1 MGASGSP
8 AGVNG
13 PAVAKRS
20 QRKRG
25 PRTIDFP
32 DIRGREMAMNRREFV
47 YAMSAAALAVSRE
60 ISAKDKPRPP
70 KPMKILVLGGTK
82 FLGVH
87 IVELALQRGHTVTLF
102 NRGKTNTDLFPQLEH
117 LKGDRDAQLD
127 SLKGKHWDAV
137 IDDSGYVP
145 RHVRLSAELLAPNVQ
160 RYLFISTIS
169 VYASFAQPNAEDSPL
184 GKIADETTEKVDGGA
199 YGPLKALCEK
209 AVETAMPGRAAVVR
223 PGLIVGPRDP
233 TDRFTYWPA
242 RAARGGEMAAPGT
255 PKDRIQFIDS
265 RDLAAFVLGLVESQ
279 TVGIFNATSPPG
291 MFSMGELVQA
301 SMAAANATVKPAPP
315 PHPVWVPADFLE
327 KQKIQPW
334 SDMPVWIPES
344 GDFAAFAEANVTRAV
359 RAGLVFR
366 PIQATVNDTLA
377 WHLQRPEGE
386 RAKLAAGLTPEREQ
400 ELLKAWQ
407 ATSAGG
413 GH

>member
-1 MGASGSP
+1 
-8 AGVNG
+8 
-13 PAVAKRS
+13 
-20 QRKRG
+20 
-25 PRTIDFP
+25 
-32 DIRGREMAMNRREFV
+32 MNRREFV

-60 ISAKDKPRPP
+60 ISAKDKPPT
-70 KPMKILVLGGTK
+70 KPLKILVLGGTK

-87 IVELALQRGHTVTLF
+87 IVERALQHGHSVSLF

-127 SLKGKHWDAV
+127 SLKGGHWDAV

-145 RHVRLSAELLAPNVQ
+145 RHVKLSAELLAPNVKQ
-160 RYLFISTIS
+160 YLFISSIS
-169 VYASFAQPNAEDSPL
+169 VYASFAQANSEDSPL
-184 GKIADETTEKVDGGA
+184 AKIADETTEKTDGGA

-209 AVETAMPGRAAVVR
+209 AAETAMPGRVTVVR

-242 RAARGGEMAAPGT
+242 RASHGGDMACPGT

-265 RDLAAFVLGLVESQ
+265 RDLAAFVLSLVESN

-291 MFSMGELVQA
+291 KFSMGELVQA
-301 SMAAANATVKPAPP
+301 SITAANASVKPTPP
-315 PHPVWVPADFLE
+315 PRPIWIPADFLAKE
-327 KQKIQPW
+327 KIQPW

-344 GDFAAFAEANVTRAV
+344 GEYAAFAEANVSKAL
-359 RAGLVFR
+359 RAGLTLR
-366 PIQATVNDTLA
+366 PVQPTVNDTLA
-377 WHLQRPEGE
+377 WHLQRPEAE

-400 ELLKAWQ
+400 ELLKVWQ
-407 ATSAGG
+407 AASAGS

>member
-1 MGASGSP
+1 
-8 AGVNG
+8 
-13 PAVAKRS
+13 
-20 QRKRG
+20 
-25 PRTIDFP
+25 
-32 DIRGREMAMNRREFV
+32 MNRRDFV
-47 YAMSAAALAVSRE
+47 YAMSAAALAVSQA
-60 ISAKDKPRPP
+60 ISAKDKPRPA
-70 KPMKILVLGGTK
+70 KPLSILVLGGTK

-87 IVELALQRGHTVTLF
+87 IVELALKRGHSVTLF
-102 NRGKTNTDLFPQLEH
+102 NRGKTNADLFPQLEH

-127 SLKGKHWDAV
+127 SLKGKRWDAV

-169 VYASFAQPNAEDSPL
+169 VYASFAQANSEDSPL

-209 AVETAMPGRAAVVR
+209 AAEAAMPGRVTVVR

-265 RDLAAFVLGLVESQ
+265 RDLAAFALNLVETQ
-279 TVGIFNATSPPG
+279 TVGTFNATSPPG

-301 SMAAANATVKPAPP
+301 SITAANAAVKPAPA
-315 PHPVWVPADFLE
+315 PHVIWLPADFLE
-327 KQKIQPW
+327 KEKVQPW

-344 GDFAAFAEANVTRAV
+344 GEYAAFAEANVSKAM
-359 RAGLVFR
+359 RAGMSIR
-366 PIQATVNDTLA
+366 AIQPTVNDTLA
-377 WHLQRPEGE
+377 WHLQRPEAE
-386 RAKLAAGLTPEREQ
+386 RVKLAAGLTPEREQ
-400 ELLKAWQ
+400 ELLKTWQ
-407 ATSAGG
+407 AAAGG

>member
-1 MGASGSP
+1 
-8 AGVNG
+8 
-13 PAVAKRS
+13 
-20 QRKRG
+20 
-25 PRTIDFP
+25 
-32 DIRGREMAMNRREFV
+32 MNRRQFV
-47 YAMSAAALAVSRE
+47 YAMSAAAVAASQGAA
-60 ISAKDKPRPP
+60 AKDKPR
-70 KPMKILVLGGTK
+70 KPLRLLVLGGTK

-87 IVELALQRGHTVTLF
+87 IVELALQHGHTVSLF

-127 SLKGKHWDAV
+127 SLKGGKWDAV

-169 VYASFAQPNAEDSPL
+169 VYASFAQPNSEDSAL
-184 GKIADETTEKVDGGA
+184 GKIADESTEKVDGGA

-209 AVETAMPGRAAVVR
+209 AAETAMPGRVAVVR

-242 RAARGGEMAAPGT
+242 RAARGGDMAAPGT
-255 PKDRIQFIDS
+255 PKDRIQFIDA

-291 MFSMGELVQA
+291 MFAMGDLIQA
-301 SMAAANATVKPAPP
+301 SNTAANATVKPVPAPRA
-315 PHPVWVPADFLE
+315 VWVPTDFLE
-327 KQKIQPW
+327 KQQVQPW
-334 SDMPVWIPES
+334 SDMPVWIPEK
-344 GDFAAFAEANVTRAV
+344 GEYGAFAEANVARALH
-359 RAGLVFR
+359 AGLTLR
-366 PIQATVNDTLA
+366 PIQPTVNDTLA
-377 WHLQRPEGE
+377 WHLQRPEAE
-386 RAKLAAGLTPEREQ
+386 RAKLGAGLSPEREQ
-400 ELLKAWQ
+400 AVLSAWN
-407 ATSAGG
+407 ASSGS